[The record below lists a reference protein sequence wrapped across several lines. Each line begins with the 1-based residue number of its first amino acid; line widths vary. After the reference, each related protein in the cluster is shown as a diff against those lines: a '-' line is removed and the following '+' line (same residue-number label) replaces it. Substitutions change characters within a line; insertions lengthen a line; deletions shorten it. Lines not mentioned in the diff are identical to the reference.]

1 MPHLRDYRGTV
12 MVLKGVTGWQSE
24 QPKRSGKETCPVSEA
39 WAATEIN
46 LRARLTSPQAVR

>member
-46 LRARLTSPQAVR
+46 LRARLTSPQAV